1 MERGRDEIAFTFAGM
16 GRKNPYCCYVVW
28 NGRAP
33 GVYDSWEE
41 CAAQVEGF
49 TGAVYKGFESRKDAL
64 NAFEQGPKNYIGQQ
78 KSPSRSR
85 SGSQEAGAPDPLS
98 LSVDAACSGNP
109 GRLEYRGVDTGT
121 GAEVFRVGPFEEGT
135 VNIGEFL
142 AIVHGLAFLKERD
155 LNLPVY
161 SDSQTAIKWVKDKR
175 ANTRLPRSEL
185 NDNLFK
191 LISRAETWLHNNT
204 WQNPVRKW
212 NTAAWGEIPA
222 DFGRK

>member
-1 MERGRDEIAFTFAGM
+1 M
-16 GRKNPYCCYVVW
+16 
-28 NGRAP
+28 
-33 GVYDSWEE
+33 
-41 CAAQVEGF
+41 
-49 TGAVYKGFESRKDAL
+49 
-64 NAFEQGPKNYIGQQ
+64 
-78 KSPSRSR
+78 
-85 SGSQEAGAPDPLS
+85 
-98 LSVDAACSGNP
+98 
-109 GRLEYRGVDTGT
+109 DTGT

-142 AIVHGLAFLKERD
+142 AIVHGLAFLKERG

-175 ANTRLPRSEL
+175 ANTRLIRTEL
-185 NDNLFK
+185 NDDLFK

-204 WQNPVRKW
+204 WKNPVHKW